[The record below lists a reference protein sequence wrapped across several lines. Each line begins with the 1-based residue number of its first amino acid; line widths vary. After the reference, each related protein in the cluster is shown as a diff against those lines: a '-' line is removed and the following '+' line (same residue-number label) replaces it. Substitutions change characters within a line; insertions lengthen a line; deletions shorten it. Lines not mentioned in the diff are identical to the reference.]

1 MRPTDPIAER
11 RKQLAEIL
19 ARGLTR
25 LLASDASPLS
35 AGRSSDNPSDTP
47 PTLLAFQSETSVTVQ
62 AS

>member
-1 MRPTDPIAER
+1 MRPIDTTAER

-25 LLASDASPLS
+25 LLASYSPPLS
-35 AGRSSDNPSDTP
+35 AGRSSDNPTDPP
-47 PTLLAFQSETSVTVQ
+47 PTLLAFQPEMSVSVQ